1 MIHRRT
7 FLRSVLATAATA
19 ALPLRMNA
27 RRIYM
32 THEGV
37 IQVVRQHHWEQ
48 LPIGELMGKIG
59 ELFIDTEYV
68 GGTLEGPGPEVCRV
82 FYDKLDCVTY
92 FELVLALSR
101 SIKSGCWL
109 EEDVVTEV
117 TRTRYRSGILE
128 GYLSRLHYTSE
139 WISDNVAK
147 GIVVNVTESD
157 KDAVIFKN
165 TVNFMSTHPQYYGP
179 LKEDVDM
186 VRRISEIEERIN
198 ATTRWFVPKERIAS
212 FEPRL
217 QTGDIVAVAT
227 SKTGLDYAHTGMIR
241 VDDEGRRRFMHASTT
256 AKKVVLDDT
265 ISTYVN
271 SVKAH
276 TGITVVRPLEPK
288 STCKR

>member
-7 FLRSVLATAATA
+7 FLRSVLATATVA

-32 THEGV
+32 SHEGV
-37 IQVVRQHHWEQ
+37 IQVVKQNHWEQ
-48 LPIGELMGKIG
+48 LPIGELMGKVG
-59 ELFIDTEYV
+59 ELFITTDYV
-68 GGTLEGPGPEVCRV
+68 GGTLEGPGPEMCRV

-101 SIKSGCWL
+101 SIKAGCWL
-109 EEDVVTEV
+109 ESDVVTEV
-117 TRTRYRSGILE
+117 TRTRYRSGILD

-139 WISDNVAK
+139 WISDNVTK
-147 GIVVNVTESD
+147 GIVANVTQD
-157 KDAVIFKN
+157 DPNAVVFQN

-179 LKEDVDM
+179 LKEDPDK
-186 VRRISEIEERIN
+186 VRRIREIEERIN
-198 ATTRWFVPKERIAS
+198 ATTRWFVRKEKIAS

-227 SKTGLDYAHTGMIR
+227 SKSGLDYAHTGMIN
-241 VDDEGRRRFMHASTT
+241 VDAEGRRRFMHASTT

-265 ISTYVN
+265 ISNYVN

-276 TGITVVRPLEPK
+276 TGITVVRPLEP
-288 STCKR
+288 TTGCNR